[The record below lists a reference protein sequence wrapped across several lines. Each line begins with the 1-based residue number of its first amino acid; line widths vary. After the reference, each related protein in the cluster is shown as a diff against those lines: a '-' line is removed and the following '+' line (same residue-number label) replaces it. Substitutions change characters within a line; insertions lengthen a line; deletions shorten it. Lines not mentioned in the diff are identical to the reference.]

1 MKFKRLKLANEITIR
16 EGSHKELAK
25 KLGYSQVHITK
36 IVCCKSDGSM
46 EFWSKLQKLWA
57 IPNEDLMSYTEKTQI
72 QQEVQ

>member
-1 MKFKRLKLANEITIR
+1 MNFKRLKLANEITIR

-46 EFWSKLQKLWA
+46 KFWNKLQQHWA
-57 IPNEDLMSYTEKTQI
+57 IPNEELMSYTEKTQI
-72 QQEVQ
+72 Q